1 MPPAVE
7 MWGLNHWT
15 PREVLR
21 GQFWP
26 LHFLPGTCHPLQVD
40 SARPSFPRTENENAE
55 ISLQEG
61 DAGSCFQ
68 CPIISHQHGGQDKVM
83 LFKGRGRRCQSH
95 AVLAGSKCGGRGGVG
110 KSFVVGV
117 LCPLGGREA
126 SSPLPALSS
135 AAFSEEY

>member
-1 MPPAVE
+1 MP
-7 MWGLNHWT
+7 GL
-15 PREVLR
+15 P
-21 GQFWP
+21 F
-26 LHFLPGTCHPLQVD
+26 
-40 SARPSFPRTENENAE
+40 ARTENENAE

-95 AVLAGSKCGGRGGVG
+95 TVLTGSKCGRRGGVG